1 MEIARVI
8 EIRGKNAVIK
18 PEFTAGCEKCELK
31 SLCIGN
37 KKGTLL
43 ALNEA
48 GAKEGDLVEFEIKLT
63 ALNITL
69 MLLAGA
75 GMVALLLGVIVGY
88 YLNPFSI
95 DPALSGG
102 LLGLF
107 LSLITLFLLR
117 NRGRKKEL
125 YPRIKRILKEV
136 ENG

>member
-1 MEIARVI
+1 MELARVV
-8 EIRGKNAVIK
+8 EVKGKNAVIK
-18 PEFTAGCEKCELK
+18 PEITATCEKCELK

-37 KKGTLL
+37 KEGTLL

-48 GAKEGDLVEFEIKLT
+48 GAKEGDLVEFEIELT
-63 ALNITL
+63 ALNLTL

-75 GMVALLLGVIVGY
+75 GMLALLLGIILGY

-102 LLGLF
+102 LFGLV
-107 LSLITLFLLR
+107 LASLTLFLLR
-117 NRGRKKEL
+117 NRGKRKEL